1 MGRTV
6 AVIGGGYG
14 GAAAAKAL
22 DGDTD
27 VILIEPKDAFVHS
40 AGALRALVRPDWAG
54 NIFFPYDRLLTR
66 GRVVRRHAVSVDP
79 GGVTLSSGERVDADY
94 VVLASG
100 SSYPFPAKMDT
111 DVTEQAL
118 ERLHATSKELAGA
131 GRVLITGAGPVGLEL
146 AGEIR
151 AMWPDKHV
159 TIIDPAQEVLPGFLP
174 ELRDDLH
181 RQLGDLDIGLR
192 LDTALLT
199 GPPTLPGRAET
210 FTVRTT
216 GGDITADIW
225 FRCHGVSVNGDYLGD
240 GRVTVRTPR
249 GQVRVTEKLNVH
261 GHDHIYALGD
271 ITDIAE
277 AKMAA
282 HAMKHAEVVA
292 ANITAQVRGEEPAAV
307 YRPSPV
313 PSVLLP
319 LGPAAGVGQIAS
331 PDGAA
336 VLPARTV
343 AEYKGAHLLI
353 DRFAEL
359 FGTG

>member
-1 MGRTV
+1 MGRIV

-40 AGALRALVRPDWAG
+40 VGALRALVRPDWAG
-54 NIFFPYDRLLTR
+54 NIFFPYDRLLARGEVVR
-66 GRVVRRHAVSVDP
+66 GRATSVDS
-79 GGVTLSSGERVDADY
+79 GGVTLASGDRVDADY
-94 VVLASG
+94 LVLASG

-111 DVTEQAL
+111 DVADQAL
-118 ERLHATSKELAGA
+118 ERLRAASKELAGG
-131 GRVLITGAGPVGLEL
+131 GRVLIAGAGPVGLEL

-151 AMWPDKHV
+151 AAWPDKRV
-159 TIIDPAQEVLPGFLP
+159 TIVDPGEQVLPGFLP
-174 ELRDDLH
+174 ELHADLH
-181 RQLGDLDIGLR
+181 RQLRDLNIELR
-192 LDTALLT
+192 LDTTLLT
-199 GPPTLPGRAET
+199 EPPTRPGLAET

-216 GGDITADIW
+216 GGDLTADIW
-225 FRCHGVSVNGDYLGD
+225 FRCHGASANGDYLGD
-240 GRVTVRTPR
+240 GKAIARTPQ
-249 GQVRVTEKLNVH
+249 GKVRVTEKLNVH
-261 GHDHIYALGD
+261 GHSHIYALGD

-292 ANITAQVRGEEPAAV
+292 ANIIAQVRGEEPAAV

-313 PSVLLP
+313 PSILLP
-319 LGPAAGVGQIAS
+319 LGPAAGVGQIPT
-331 PDGAA
+331 PDGPT

-343 AEYKGAHLLI
+343 AEYKGTHLLI

-359 FGTG
+359 FGTA